1 MAVATVEILER
12 LVAFDTTSRDSNV
25 PLIDYVE
32 SLLDER
38 GVTSHRVWSDDRKY
52 VNLWATIGP
61 DAAGGVVVSG
71 HTDCVPVDGQPW
83 TTDPF
88 VLTETGDRLLGRGTS
103 DMKSFVAS
111 AIAALDG
118 WLAMDLARPIHLAFS
133 YDEEVGGAGA
143 RLLVADMAAAGL
155 RPEYCIIGEPTS
167 MQVVTANKG
176 IETFFATVTGTES
189 HSSLAPRAVN
199 AVEYAARFVTALSDL
214 ARRRASDGPFDDGFD
229 LHHTTI
235 HTGVFHGGTALNIV
249 PRLCELEFEY
259 RYLPTEDAAALRATV
274 DGIAADV
281 MAMMPD
287 EGDVGILVQKHAD
300 LPGINTPLDS
310 PAVAAAS
317 KLTPVPGTGKVA
329 YGTEAG
335 LFRDALNAPSV
346 ICGPGAI
353 AAAHRPDEYVEVE
366 QLRICDDFMVALGE
380 SLTG

>member
-1 MAVATVEILER
+1 MAVTTVELLDR

-32 SLLDER
+32 PLLSER
-38 GVTSHRVWSDDRKY
+38 GVTSHRVWSEDRKH

-61 DAAGGVVVSG
+61 DTPGGVVLSG

-83 TTDPF
+83 TADPF
-88 VLTETGDRLLGRGTS
+88 ELTEVGDRLIGRGTS
-103 DMKSFVAS
+103 DMKSFIAS
-111 AIAALDG
+111 ALAAVDG
-118 WLAMDLARPIHLAFS
+118 WLAMDLVRPIHLALS

-143 RLLVADMAAAGL
+143 RLLVSDMAAAGL

-176 IETFFATVTGTES
+176 IETFVATVTGTES

-199 AVEYAARFVTALSDL
+199 AVEYGARLVTALSDL
-214 ARRRASDGPFDDGFD
+214 ARQRTSDGPFDEGFD
-229 LHHTTI
+229 LPHATI

-249 PRLCELEFEY
+249 PRLCEFEFEY
-259 RYLPTEDAAALRATV
+259 RYLPNEDAAELRATV
-274 DGIAADV
+274 DRLAAEV

-287 EGDVGILVQKHAD
+287 EGDVGIIVEKRCD
-300 LPGINTPLDS
+300 LPSINTPLDS
-310 PAVAAAS
+310 PAVLAAA
-317 KLTPVPGTGKVA
+317 KLTPVSGTGKVA

-353 AAAHRPDEYVEVE
+353 AAAHKPDEYVEVD
-366 QLRICDDFMVALGE
+366 QLQMCDDFMVALGK
-380 SLTG
+380 SLAS